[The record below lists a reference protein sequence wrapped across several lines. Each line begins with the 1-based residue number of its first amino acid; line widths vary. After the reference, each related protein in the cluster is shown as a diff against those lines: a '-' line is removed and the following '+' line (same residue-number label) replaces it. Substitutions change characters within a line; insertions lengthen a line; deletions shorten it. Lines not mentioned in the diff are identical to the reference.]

1 MRFPADPL
9 SRFAHMRADEQAIV
23 RDRNREL
30 YARHANAS
38 NTSRDAPKNPH
49 VPPPAG
55 GSASDRPDEQPDD
68 WA

>member
-30 YARHANAS
+30 YARRAAAS
-38 NTSRDAPKNPH
+38 DASRDPPKRRDARPSDNP
-49 VPPPAG
+49 
-55 GSASDRPDEQPDD
+55 SATAHDPDSQ
-68 WA
+68 